1 MAEIRFSMWNDV
13 LNTLVDF
20 TKAFVDTKS
29 RMVQLR
35 NVHCV
40 AHGSNLEVTLVNNNA
55 AAKVVL
61 PILDEIKDGT
71 EFDITVPKKVDTRVD
86 ATVTFIVDTESGRRV
101 CEVGNSYESTY
112 IESGVFP
119 NIDKYWDERE
129 GVRKI
134 GLNPALLLN
143 ALKAFDKKKPVELL
157 VTNAKEPLFIT
168 QGDSKKCFILPVV
181 MRGEG

>member
-1 MAEIRFSMWNDV
+1 MAEIRFSMWGDV

-20 TKAFVDTKS
+20 TKAFVDPKS

-40 AHGSNLEVTLVNNNA
+40 AHGCNLEVILVNNNA
-55 AAKVVL
+55 AAKVVV

-71 EFDITVPKKVDTRVD
+71 GFDIKVPKRIDTRVY
-86 ATVTFIVDTESGRRV
+86 TVVTFIVDTESGLNV
-101 CEVGNSYESTY
+101 CEMGNLRESTY

-129 GVRKI
+129 NVRKI
-134 GLNPALLLN
+134 GLNPALLLK
-143 ALKAFDKKKPVELL
+143 ALKAFNRKKPVVLSM
-157 VTNAKEPLFIT
+157 TNEKEPLYIT
-168 QGDSKKCFILPVV
+168 QGDSKKCFVLP
-181 MRGEG
+181 MAMGKEG